1 VFPNTIGAP
10 LAPSHLVVAFKKHL
24 QCAELPNL
32 RFHDLRHSCETQL
45 VAQGTHPREVMEILG
60 HSTITLTM
68 NTYAHVMPQAKRT
81 ALDAL
86 SGTLFTAAA
95 GD

>member
-1 VFPNTIGAP
+1 M
-10 LAPSHLVVAFKKHL
+10 KHL

-32 RFHDLRHSCETQL
+32 RFHDLRHSCATLL